1 MRRNREMLRN
11 LRSLVAVVL
20 VATAE
25 ALCQEKQADS
35 RPNTDDSPAQRRV
48 VVSIPDRKLAL
59 IENGRVVKIYP
70 TAVGAASSPTPSG
83 TYKIAQR
90 VANPTWYG
98 PDKVVGPGKDNP
110 VGTRWLGLSRKG
122 YGIHGTNNP
131 RSIGKRASHGCVRMR
146 NSDVEDLFGRV
157 AVGDVVELH
166 GERDAEL
173 AQIFDAMGAGEATA
187 GGGGQ

>member
-1 MRRNREMLRN
+1 MKPNPETTRN
-11 LRSLVAVVL
+11 LRSLIAVAL

-25 ALCQEKQADS
+25 ALCQEKQADT
-35 RPNTDDSPAQRRV
+35 RPNAEDNPTERRV

-70 TAVGAASSPTPSG
+70 TAVGAAASPTPSG

-146 NSDVEDLFGRV
+146 NGDVEDLFARV

-173 AQIFDAMGAGEATA
+173 AQIFDATGASAAMA